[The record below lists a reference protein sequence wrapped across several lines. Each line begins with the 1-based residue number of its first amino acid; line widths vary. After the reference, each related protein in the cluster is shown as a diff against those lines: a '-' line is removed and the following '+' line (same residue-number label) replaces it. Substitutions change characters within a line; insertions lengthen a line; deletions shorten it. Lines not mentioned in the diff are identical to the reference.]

1 MLITLERHTGKIVV
15 KIYEQDDAPFFPL
28 FRLGGS
34 Y

>member
-1 MLITLERHTGKIVV
+1 MLITLERHAAKIVV
-15 KIYEQDDAPFFPL
+15 KIYEQDDSSFFPL